1 MPVGIK
7 VNTNGDMEQMEVEEI
22 MQIVR
27 QTHEGVGYGMIERY
41 VFSGNNAIF
50 IYSSTDER
58 LPFNMYEFQS
68 STPMGEA
75 YIMQIRGDEESM
87 DFEDLLIHQFK
98 DWYEESV
105 DLDITETEEESY
117 DSENTS
123 DRDFIA
129 PED

>member
-7 VNTNGDMEQMEVEEI
+7 VNINGDMEQMEVEEI
-22 MQIVR
+22 MEVVR
-27 QTHEGVGYGMIERY
+27 RTHEGVGYGMIERY

-50 IYSSTDER
+50 IYSSTDSN
-58 LPFNMYEFQS
+58 LPFNQYEFQS

-87 DFEDLLIHQFK
+87 DFEDLFIHQFK

-105 DLDITETEEESY
+105 DLDITETETESY